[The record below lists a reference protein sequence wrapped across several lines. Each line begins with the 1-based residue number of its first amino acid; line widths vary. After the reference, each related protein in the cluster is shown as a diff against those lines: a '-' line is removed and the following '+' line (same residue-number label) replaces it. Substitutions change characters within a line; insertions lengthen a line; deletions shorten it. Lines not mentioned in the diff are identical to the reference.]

1 MLGSRPD
8 HGLVGEPHDNCLIGR
23 LDRQRVAAGGARS
36 CQEQHESETD
46 ATFSSSHQTNH
57 RPREGDMA
65 GYKDGDQWQEGDI
78 VYTVNTANDKEL
90 RELGLDSGAY
100 YLNQRNVKTG
110 QKATAVYTADGEL
123 APVKSN
129 RYWKEVAS
137 QRDWKYE
144 LGKAWRRGVK
154 WGTGNGF
161 RR

>member
-1 MLGSRPD
+1 
-8 HGLVGEPHDNCLIGR
+8 
-23 LDRQRVAAGGARS
+23 
-36 CQEQHESETD
+36 
-46 ATFSSSHQTNH
+46 
-57 RPREGDMA
+57 MA